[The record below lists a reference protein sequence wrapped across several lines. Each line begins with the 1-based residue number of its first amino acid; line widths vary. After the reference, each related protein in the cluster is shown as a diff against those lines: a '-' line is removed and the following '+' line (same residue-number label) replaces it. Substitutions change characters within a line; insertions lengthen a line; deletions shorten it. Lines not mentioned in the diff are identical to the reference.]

1 MPKRKRYNLS
11 VDSIHDS
18 KIGIKYHLD
27 DKLVDLL
34 NNLDRRINWFKTLV
48 NSIYGISPEHIE
60 KLNSDWYKICPRC
73 GNPYGAS
80 QFPSKDENNKDIYVC
95 SNCNLIETVYKP
107 LVEQL
112 EDQNDRLI
120 KERDD
125 ANLKLAEKNRIIKSK
140 NETNLLLKSDV
151 QMAVKIQNKHN
162 QDKIELLEKL
172 KKHYCKKMWDGRS
185 SSDAWVIQEC
195 VDLIDKELANIRRI
209 HESS

>member
-1 MPKRKRYNLS
+1 MSKRKRYNLS

-48 NSIYGISPEHIE
+48 NSTYGLPSKNKDKIELLE

-80 QFPSKDENNKDIYVC
+80 QFPSKDENGKKIYVC
-95 SNCNLIETVYKP
+95 SNCNLIKTVYEP
-107 LVEQL
+107 QL
-112 EDQNDRLI
+112 AT
-120 KERDD
+120 KE
-125 ANLKLAEKNRIIKSK
+125 K
-140 NETNLLLKSDV
+140 
-151 QMAVKIQNKHN
+151 
-162 QDKIELLEKL
+162 DKIELLEKL

-185 SSDAWVIQEC
+185 STDAWVIQEC
-195 VDLIDKELANIRRI
+195 VDLIDKELANIRRL

>member
-34 NNLDRRINWFKTLV
+34 NNLDRRINWLKTLV
-48 NSIYGISPEHIE
+48 NSTYGLPAKIE
-60 KLNSDWYKICPRC
+60 PLEKIV
-73 GNPYGAS
+73 A
-80 QFPSKDENNKDIYVC
+80 DEDK
-95 SNCNLIETVYKP
+95 
-107 LVEQL
+107 
-112 EDQNDRLI
+112 
-120 KERDD
+120 
-125 ANLKLAEKNRIIKSK
+125 
-140 NETNLLLKSDV
+140 
-151 QMAVKIQNKHN
+151 
-162 QDKIELLEKL
+162 DKIELLEKL
-172 KKHYCKKMWDGRS
+172 KKHYCKMMWDGRS